1 MVWGEG
7 VQAPFG
13 ADQQSVY
20 IAARRVLLD
29 ALTALAPHG
38 KAVVLIGAQAVY
50 LHAESANLG
59 VAAYTSDGDLGLDP
73 EILGDEPL
81 LEEAMTGAGFSKGR
95 DGHPG
100 IWWKSQLVGGQ
111 PTNIEVDLLVPHAL
125 SSGGRRTATIPPH
138 HRRSVLR
145 VPGIEVAMEDHKQ
158 RTIGSLE
165 ESDDQS
171 LDVEVAGVAA
181 LLVAKAFKLA
191 TRLDEGRPER
201 LIDKD
206 ASDVL
211 GLMIASD
218 PTEISR
224 RFAELLTSDRVGDV
238 AAQGLQHLIAQFGA
252 RRSPGVEMAVRAL
265 EGVRDAAFIEAFAP
279 TYMAQLRIA

>member
-1 MVWGEG
+1 MSKLPV
-7 VQAPFG
+7 G

-29 ALTALAPHG
+29 ALVALAPHG

-50 LHAESANLG
+50 LHAASANLG

-73 EILGDEPL
+73 DILGDEPL
-81 LEEAMTGAGFSKGR
+81 LEEAMTAAGFSKGLNQ
-95 DGHPG
+95 GHPG
-100 IWWKSQLVGGQ
+100 IWWKPQVVGGQ
-111 PTNIEVDLLVPHAL
+111 PVNIEVDLLVPRAL
-125 SSGGRRTATIPPH
+125 STGGRRTATIPPH

-145 VPGIEVAMEDHKQ
+145 VPGIEVAMEDHEP

-165 ESDDQS
+165 EDDRRA
-171 LDVEVAGVAA
+171 LTVEVAGIAA

-201 LIDKD
+201 LVDKD

-218 PTEISR
+218 PSEISR
-224 RFAELLTSDRVGDV
+224 RFDELLDSERVGEIT
-238 AAQGLQHLIAQFGA
+238 AQGLRYLRAQFGA

-265 EGVRDAAFIEAFAP
+265 DGVRSAAFVEDFAP
-279 TYMAQLRIA
+279 TYVAQLRST